1 MNLRKNKKMMYPFLI
16 TVVAAIL
23 MLMMVFLPYASANS
37 EYKEI
42 LIKDS
47 DAMYVREIGMTNSEA
62 INISLLEFV
71 KIYLE
76 TAKQD
81 IQKEASIACIVI
93 IVIFTVFALLTVFL
107 SLIKKPIGIIVS
119 DILALIAFKI
129 IHFDFEDRGVIPSS
143 SYNWGIT
150 NYLTYIIG
158 IITIIGAVW
167 MFIEKKRIKNWQKM
181 NRIQFDLKINFM
193 NWRKI

>member
-1 MNLRKNKKMMYPFLI
+1 M
-16 TVVAAIL
+16 
-23 MLMMVFLPYASANS
+23 
-37 EYKEI
+37 
-42 LIKDS
+42 
-47 DAMYVREIGMTNSEA
+47 
-62 INISLLEFV
+62 
-71 KIYLE
+71 
-76 TAKQD
+76 
-81 IQKEASIACIVI
+81 I

-167 MFIEKKRIKNWQKM
+167 MFIEKKKNKELAE
-181 NRIQFDLKINFM
+181 NESNTI
-193 NWRKI
+193 

>member
-76 TAKQD
+76 YKKKQ
-81 IQKEASIACIVI
+81 V
-93 IVIFTVFALLTVFL
+93 LLVL
-107 SLIKKPIGIIVS
+107 
-119 DILALIAFKI
+119 
-129 IHFDFEDRGVIPSS
+129 
-143 SYNWGIT
+143 
-150 NYLTYIIG
+150 
-158 IITIIGAVW
+158 
-167 MFIEKKRIKNWQKM
+167 
-181 NRIQFDLKINFM
+181 
-193 NWRKI
+193 

>member
-1 MNLRKNKKMMYPFLI
+1 MNLRKNKKMMYPFLV
-16 TVVAAIL
+16 TVVAAIS

-37 EYKEI
+37 EYKEL

-47 DAMYVREIGMTNSEA
+47 DAMCVQEIGMTNSEA
-62 INISLLEFV
+62 INISLFEFL
-71 KIYLE
+71 KIYSE

-93 IVIFTVFALLTVFL
+93 IVIFTVCALLTVFL
-107 SLIKKPIGIIVS
+107 SLMKKPIGIIVS

-129 IHFDFEDRGVIPSS
+129 IHFDFEDRGAIPSS

-158 IITIIGAVW
+158 IIIIIGAVW
-167 MFIEKKRIKNWQKM
+167 MFIEKKRKKKLTENE
-181 NRIQFDLKINFM
+181 
-193 NWRKI
+193 

>member
-167 MFIEKKRIKNWQKM
+167 MFIEKKKNKELAE
-181 NRIQFDLKINFM
+181 NEANTI
-193 NWRKI
+193 

>member
-1 MNLRKNKKMMYPFLI
+1 MNLRKNKKMMYPFLV
-16 TVVAAIL
+16 TVVAAIS

-37 EYKEI
+37 EYKEL

-62 INISLLEFV
+62 INISLFEFV
-71 KIYLE
+71 KIYSE

-93 IVIFTVFALLTVFL
+93 IVIFTVFL
-107 SLIKKPIGIIVS
+107 SLMKKPIGIIVS

-158 IITIIGAVW
+158 IIIIIGAVW
-167 MFIEKKRIKNWQKM
+167 MFIEKKRKKKLTENE
-181 NRIQFDLKINFM
+181 
-193 NWRKI
+193 